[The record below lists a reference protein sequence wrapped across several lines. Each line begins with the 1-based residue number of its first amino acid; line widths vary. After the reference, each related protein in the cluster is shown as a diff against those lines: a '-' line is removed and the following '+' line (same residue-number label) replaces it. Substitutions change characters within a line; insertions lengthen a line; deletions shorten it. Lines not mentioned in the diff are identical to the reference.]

1 MTHAYNKMQQQGPEH
16 AAQVPIH
23 GDIHTQWYM
32 IDHTAALFIAIAMHA
47 VKRRKSSLDN
57 TGRAPQYS

>member
-1 MTHAYNKMQQQGPEH
+1 MQQQGPEH

-47 VKRRKSSLDN
+47 VKRRKLI
-57 TGRAPQYS
+57 TKYRPRPPILLE